1 MVHTGRKSSGTIT
14 RMFHHLVVDF
24 ESEYGSSSVTDHL
37 VWLVLVWFSTT
48 PQNSMLVPLPAM
60 KGQRAVIRQC
70 TPTKGGETRQFLAQ
84 PTTIQVVVN
93 VEENVFHV
101 RDKETVRTKE
111 IILFEYVS

>member
-1 MVHTGRKSSGTIT
+1 
-14 RMFHHLVVDF
+14 
-24 ESEYGSSSVTDHL
+24 
-37 VWLVLVWFSTT
+37 
-48 PQNSMLVPLPAM
+48 MLVPLPAM

-70 TPTKGGETRQFLAQ
+70 THTKGGEARLFLAQ